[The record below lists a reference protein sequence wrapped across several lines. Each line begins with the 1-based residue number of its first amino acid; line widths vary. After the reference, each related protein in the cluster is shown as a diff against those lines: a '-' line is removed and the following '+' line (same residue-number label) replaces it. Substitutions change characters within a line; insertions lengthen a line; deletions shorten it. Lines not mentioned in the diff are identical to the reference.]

1 MGGFNQ
7 VVSHACIA
15 EANSHMCLSMRM
27 RVEEFG
33 KHLDVCLCGVSA
45 AAAGAE
51 PDIQA
56 AQ

>member
-1 MGGFNQ
+1 
-7 VVSHACIA
+7 
-15 EANSHMCLSMRM
+15 M